1 MKDMLGDDEFK
12 NACMPIWIAGMVNIP
27 RPGISLYDFNDVRP
41 GRISTGFGNAW
52 YFQPNYID
60 LGVSDVSKSKGN
72 YNVVIRN
79 IGGYPAPVD
88 MVVKY
93 SDGSSET
100 VHQTPAIWK
109 NDLKVASV
117 ELKTKKTITSATLRW
132 RHF

>member
-1 MKDMLGDDEFK
+1 MDRWNGKHPAPWDFF
-12 NACMPIWIAGMVNIP
+12 
-27 RPGISLYDFNDVRP
+27 YTFNDVS
-41 GRISTGFGNAW
+41 GQDLNWFWNAW

-117 ELKTKKTITSATLRW
+117 ELKTKRRSHLLR
-132 RHF
+132 